1 MIGQFKLYEQ
11 GSALSIPKF
20 GISGRDWKK
29 MESGRDGMGVFN
41 PDFFG
46 TGRDGV
52 FQSRFFRD
60 GTGLKKILIGIP
72 ISRFGPN
79 MANFSKAM
87 LKQILFL
94 VFVGSQK

>member
-1 MIGQFKLYEQ
+1 MHSGAGVGTFNPEIRD
-11 GSALSIPKF
+11 F
-20 GISGRDWKK
+20 GTGLEK
-29 MESGRDGMGVFN
+29 MESGRDGMEIFN

-60 GTGLKKILIGIP
+60 GTGLKKNLIGIP

-79 MANFSKAM
+79 TANFLKAM
-87 LKQILFL
+87 LK
-94 VFVGSQK
+94 

>member
-1 MIGQFKLYEQ
+1 
-11 GSALSIPKF
+11 
-20 GISGRDWKK
+20 
-29 MESGRDGMGVFN
+29 MESGRDGMEIFN

-60 GTGLKKILIGIP
+60 GTGLKKNLIGIP

-79 MANFSKAM
+79 TANFFKAV
-87 LKQILFL
+87 LKQTWF
-94 VFVGSQK
+94 VVVVGSQKWGIVSDHIHDMYMTQFSQASFRN

>member
-1 MIGQFKLYEQ
+1 
-11 GSALSIPKF
+11 
-20 GISGRDWKK
+20 

-79 MANFSKAM
+79 TANFSKAM

-94 VFVGSQK
+94 VFVGSQKWRIVNDDIYDPVSVNLHLLCLYKL